1 MINNYAIG
9 DLDLNLKS
17 DLAGESPLYLYWSK
31 DRLSFIYSDSIT
43 ELLNNDLIV
52 KPLKVNNEGLSF
64 LLQSGV
70 VPPPK
75 TIYEDIYI
83 IGIGDIAKVSSIN
96 GKIEV
101 KFSHQFPFM
110 NANRLKADEMQPD
123 EDLILQMLAEATI
136 SRIDESK
143 PSFLFHSAGKD
154 SNSIALA
161 LAEAGWQDKVTLITQ
176 KSKGYSDESEISAR
190 VAKKLGFR
198 HHILNEVDQ
207 LKHEHKLSI
216 DEYFINAPFPCTDA
230 VTLAYPLYTYQAPS
244 LKHAN
249 IIFGDGNDSHMMSP
263 PDKRQRSVIPTSKWT
278 SKAYILRSII
288 NSENKLNAVIRTP
301 SEWFGMSGFSFKD
314 SKKIF
319 SSSTSV
325 YSYWSHESKIR
336 KDWDIFDYK
345 SDIYSTRAI
354 TERMIRKLHNF
365 VDVNHSSLILPFANE
380 KVASYFSN
388 MPEKYL
394 FDRDG
399 LKNKLILRKILKERL
414 QLDSDEIGKMGWTY
428 DSSSV
433 VLNNWDWI
441 MEEIGSCKLW
451 DNENTFIV
459 CGRLRNKM
467 QSNHKYA
474 DLSGKLIYRIYLLS
488 AWYNKNKYINV

>member
-1 MINNYAIG
+1 MINQYT
-9 DLDLNLKS
+9 LNQSTLTLKS
-17 DLAGESPLYLYWSK
+17 DLAGEYPLYLYWSS
-31 DRLSFIYSDSIT
+31 DQLTLIYSHSIT
-43 ELLNNDLIV
+43 ELFNDYRV
-52 KPLKVNNEGLSF
+52 PKPLKVSNEGISF

-75 TIYEDIYI
+75 TAYENIYVIS
-83 IGIGDIAKVSSIN
+83 IGDEAKVSTVN
-96 GKIEV
+96 NKIDIQ
-101 KFSHQFPFM
+101 FSHQFPFM

-441 MEEIGSCKLW
+441 MEEIDSCKLW